1 MMTTAQKRKIL
12 EKIVMLEHD
21 IDTLKQVRI
30 QLATSEYVSASLA
43 SGGGS
48 KSYTRMDLDKVTSAI
63 NQLTAELKSLR
74 ALLKDRA
81 PASPNQIYTVYI

>member
-1 MMTTAQKRKIL
+1 MMTIEQKRKIL

-43 SGGGS
+43 SGAGS
-48 KSYTRMDLDKVTSAI
+48 KSYTRMDLDKVASAI

-74 ALLKDRA
+74 ALLKDRT
-81 PASPNQIYTVYI
+81 PA